1 MAFAYIYKVWITDIL
16 KKGNGETLAGYDYDF
31 PSIEAGIA
39 GVKFIHACVESSK
52 RDAAWVELV

>member
-1 MAFAYIYKVWITDIL
+1 MAFANIYKVWITSIL
-16 KKGNGETLAGYDYDF
+16 KKVNGEALSGYDYDF